1 MRKILVIHGPNL
13 NLLGTREP
21 EIYGKMTL
29 KEINAKLNQY
39 AKSKKISLKIVQ
51 TNWEGKIIDLIQ
63 KAKGRFDGIIINPA
77 AYTHY
82 SIAIYD
88 TILAVGIPAME
99 VHLSNIYKREEFRR
113 KSVIASACL
122 GQICGFGWKGYV
134 MALDSLIEILG
145 RKNH

>member
-21 EIYGKMTL
+21 KIYGRMTL
-29 KEINAKLNQY
+29 KELNSSLNRY
-39 AKSKKISLKIVQ
+39 AKSKKVTLKIVQ
-51 TNWEGKIIDLIQ
+51 SNWEGEIIDLIQ
-63 KAKGRFDGIIINPA
+63 KAKGKFDGIIINPA

-88 TILAVGIPAME
+88 TILAVGIPTVE

-113 KSVIASACL
+113 KSVIAPACV
-122 GQICGFGWKGYV
+122 GQICGLGWKSYILGID
-134 MALDSLIEILG
+134 ALIEILN
-145 RKNH
+145 KI